1 MEQNFNANYRPATQ
15 YSGGQFP
22 PFTNVIFVDSLEQ
35 ALRMPSRTHSEMV
48 YWNRHKDEL
57 YRIYTDYSYGKQY
70 MVLDVKLH
78 ETPKV
83 ENLENKDDV
92 NFNTLQEQI
101 RKIQSE
107 LEVLNGKYNV
117 KTDAE
122 SSTESSTDTAGK

>member
-1 MEQNFNANYRPATQ
+1 
-15 YSGGQFP
+15 
-22 PFTNVIFVDSLEQ
+22 
-35 ALRMPSRTHSEMV
+35 MPSRTHSEMV